1 MLVGPSTPMHPLLLD
16 LGVDTVTG
24 YVPDP
29 GVGEPGVIE
38 SLSSTGQIGPGTRMH
53 QHRAG

>member
-1 MLVGPSTPMHPLLLD
+1 MHPLLLD

-29 GVGEPGVIE
+29 EVGRADVIE
-38 SLSSTGQIGPGTRMH
+38 SLSPTGRIGPGTRMH
-53 QHRAG
+53 QHSAA

>member
-1 MLVGPSTPMHPLLLD
+1 MHPLLLD

-29 GVGEPGVIE
+29 EVGKAGVIE
-38 SLSSTGQIGPGTRMH
+38 ELSPTGQIGPGTRMH
-53 QHRAG
+53 QHRSA